1 MIFFLNLLLTENERI
16 FQNKI
21 VFGNLAF
28 SFALPGSTVKMMNFP
43 REGSASL

>member
-1 MIFFLNLLLTENERI
+1 MIFFNLLLTENKKI

-28 SFALPGSTVKMMNFP
+28 SFALPGSTVKMMNFT